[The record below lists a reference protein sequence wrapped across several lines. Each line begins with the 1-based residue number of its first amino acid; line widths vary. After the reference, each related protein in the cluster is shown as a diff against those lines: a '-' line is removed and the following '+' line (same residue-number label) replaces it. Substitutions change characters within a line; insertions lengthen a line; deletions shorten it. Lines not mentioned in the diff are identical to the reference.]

1 MLVYVILPMPFK
13 AFIYLDRISEIL
25 LRLILVN
32 VLCLTYLSKNFNIF
46 LKLYYFVENLN
57 SMLKFEIWQRKRN
70 VINMH
75 NKTWRKY
82 EKSQVSHRLV
92 LNNFGGKF
100 K

>member
-1 MLVYVILPMPFK
+1 MLVYVILPFK
-13 AFIYLDRISEIL
+13 AFIYLNRISEIL
-25 LRLILVN
+25 RLIVVN
-32 VLCLTYLSKNFNIF
+32 VLCTIYLSKNFNIF

>member
-1 MLVYVILPMPFK
+1 MLVYVILPFK

-25 LRLILVN
+25 RLILVY
-32 VLCLTYLSKNFNIF
+32 VLVCATYLFKNFNIF

>member
-1 MLVYVILPMPFK
+1 MLVYVILPFK

-25 LRLILVN
+25 RLILVN
-32 VLCLTYLSKNFNIF
+32 VLVCATYLFKNNIF